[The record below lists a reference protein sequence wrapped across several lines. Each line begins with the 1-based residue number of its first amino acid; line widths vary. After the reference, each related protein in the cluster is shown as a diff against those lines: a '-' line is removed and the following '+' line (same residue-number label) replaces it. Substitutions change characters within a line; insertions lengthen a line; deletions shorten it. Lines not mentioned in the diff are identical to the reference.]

1 MKKSKK
7 SDCRVGLFL
16 DKLPKNTYKRMGQLK
31 SIRLTICRIQHII
44 VLREEECSVRS
55 FFYDT
60 VDGKCPVQE
69 LLDSLEPKLLA
80 KTLRT
85 IDLLEMNGPIL
96 RESYSKQLKD
106 GIFELRTKKGTD
118 ITRVLYFFF
127 VGKKV
132 ILTNGFVKKT
142 KKTPKL
148 ELERAKRYKLDY
160 EWRYENES
168 L

>member
-1 MKKSKK
+1 MYE
-7 SDCRVGLFL
+7 V
-16 DKLPKNTYKRMGQLK
+16 
-31 SIRLTICRIQHII
+31 I
-44 VLREEECSVRS
+44 
-55 FFYDT
+55 FYDT

-96 RESYSKQLKD
+96 REPYSKQLKD